1 MPTLG
6 TLLAAGA
13 LLFGVTAPAHAQ
25 EAVLVS
31 NTGKSNSNEYIVSVN
46 EYLQGFTTGGNVDGY
61 DLGSVEVMLSQAPV
75 VGTGGSEMTAMI
87 LNSNESGNPGEPPMK
102 YLLTNPKLVGTGL
115 QKFTA
120 PQSAKLDPNT
130 TYYVYLAFDPGTI
143 GGTPGKWRATSSDGE
158 DSGAAE
164 SWSIAYEIYYHF
176 RETWANGYNLMKVED
191 KALKIRINEAVNI
204 APTSAD
210 NTVSTNEDE
219 TYYFKV
225 ADFSFTDTN
234 ATNKLDHVKITSLP
248 GMDKGKLTLDGVDIT
263 DVMTPP
269 EVSEQD
275 LGNDDRI
282 GKLTYT
288 PPADANGNAFATFN
302 FKVNDG
308 QVDSAMAN
316 AMRIN
321 VDAVNDAPTADDNT
335 VDTDEDV
342 RYTFKVDDFR
352 FSDIDSP
359 LDPLASL
366 VHVEITSLPG
376 MDKGKLTLNDTDL
389 TSVDS
394 VVTKAE
400 LEGNNFTYTPPAH
413 ANGSAFATFQFK
425 VYDGIVYSAAQ
436 YTITIDVAAVNDA
449 PQVDGP
455 QSITHQENDTVVGTY
470 TATDQEQQTITWRLL
485 PAGDSSNFTI
495 DPGTGDLEF
504 LSAPDFEAP
513 TDADPDN
520 VYELTVEASDGSA
533 DNATGTLE
541 VTVTVTNT
549 YETPIA
555 RDDAV
560 TIDEDN
566 SIVISV
572 LDNDFVDA
580 AATLSVD
587 AVGTPAA
594 PRNGSVAITDN
605 GTTVTYT
612 PAANFNGTDS
622 FSYTVSDEELTDT
635 GTVVVTVNAANDA
648 PVATDDNV
656 ATAVGTLIVIRV
668 LDNDR
673 EVDGDTTLV
682 VSTVGTP
689 AAPSNGSVAITDN
702 GTTVTYTPAAN
713 FSGTDSFS
721 YTVSDG
727 EPSLLTDTGTVYVTV
742 ASNVVDLSDL
752 VISLLPQN
760 EPVEL
765 DTSFAAETTDYT
777 LTVENAVDRVVVT
790 PTAVHESITLTV
802 NGTTVDSGNS
812 SEVALAEGATTTI
825 TVTLTA
831 ERHQRRQDL
840 PDRGVSCAQRQ
851 RRSGGPDH
859 LGRDADAGLHGS
871 GHGLHGRGGQ
881 LRIQRDGDAEHGQ
894 RQRDSHGERHRG
906 GQRRLQRDRRD
917 RGRHRHHHR
926 SSDAA
931 GREYH
936 QDLHHRRDPGAAG
949 VGKSAVTDPV
959 RRRRGTAGGRQQRDP
974 GQRVALGVRVER
986 CGRGIGSGR
995 RVHGVGNARP

>member
-1 MPTLG
+1 M
-6 TLLAAGA
+6 
-13 LLFGVTAPAHAQ
+13 
-25 EAVLVS
+25 
-31 NTGKSNSNEYIVSVN
+31 
-46 EYLQGFTTGGNVDGY
+46 
-61 DLGSVEVMLSQAPV
+61 
-75 VGTGGSEMTAMI
+75 
-87 LNSNESGNPGEPPMK
+87 
-102 YLLTNPKLVGTGL
+102 
-115 QKFTA
+115 
-120 PQSAKLDPNT
+120 
-130 TYYVYLAFDPGTI
+130 
-143 GGTPGKWRATSSDGE
+143 
-158 DSGAAE
+158 
-164 SWSIAYEIYYHF
+164 
-176 RETWANGYNLMKVED
+176 
-191 KALKIRINEAVNI
+191 
-204 APTSAD
+204 
-210 NTVSTNEDE
+210 
-219 TYYFKV
+219 
-225 ADFSFTDTN
+225 
-234 ATNKLDHVKITSLP
+234 
-248 GMDKGKLTLDGVDIT
+248 
-263 DVMTPP
+263 
-269 EVSEQD
+269 
-275 LGNDDRI
+275 
-282 GKLTYT
+282 
-288 PPADANGNAFATFN
+288 
-302 FKVNDG
+302 
-308 QVDSAMAN
+308 
-316 AMRIN
+316 
-321 VDAVNDAPTADDNT
+321 
-335 VDTDEDV
+335 
-342 RYTFKVDDFR
+342 
-352 FSDIDSP
+352 
-359 LDPLASL
+359 
-366 VHVEITSLPG
+366 EITSLPG

-400 LEGNNFTYTPPAH
+400 LEGTNFTYTPPAH

-449 PQVDGP
+449 PEVDGP
-455 QSITHQENDTVVGTY
+455 QSITHQENDTVVATY

-504 LSAPDFEAP
+504 RSAPDFEAP

-520 VYELTVEASDGSA
+520 DYELTVEASDGST

-594 PRNGSVAITDN
+594 PRNGSVAITGN

-648 PVATDDNV
+648 PVATDDSV

-668 LDNDR
+668 LDNDL

-689 AAPSNGSVAITDN
+689 AVPSNSVAITDN

-727 EPSLLTDTGTVYVTV
+727 EPSLLTDTGTVVVTV
-742 ASNVVDLSDL
+742 ASNVVDLSAL

-765 DTSFAAETTDYT
+765 DTSFAPETTDYT
-777 LTVENAVDRVVVT
+777 LTVENAVDRVEVT
-790 PTAVHESITLTV
+790 PTAVHESITVTV
-802 NGTTVDSGNS
+802 N
-812 SEVALAEGATTTI
+812 
-825 TVTLTA
+825 
-831 ERHQRRQDL
+831 
-840 PDRGVSCAQRQ
+840 
-851 RRSGGPDH
+851 
-859 LGRDADAGLHGS
+859 
-871 GHGLHGRGGQ
+871 
-881 LRIQRDGDAEHGQ
+881 RIA
-894 RQRDSHGERHRG
+894 G
-906 GQRRLQRDRRD
+906 GQR
-917 RGRHRHHHR
+917 
-926 SSDAA
+926 
-931 GREYH
+931 
-936 QDLHHRRDPGAAG
+936 
-949 VGKSAVTDPV
+949 
-959 RRRRGTAGGRQQRDP
+959 
-974 GQRVALGVRVER
+974 
-986 CGRGIGSGR
+986 
-995 RVHGVGNARP
+995 